1 MNIPTNDSGAT
12 LEVSA
17 ATPAD
22 TLALGRRIAALLRPG
37 DIVLLV
43 GRLGAGKTLMASGI
57 AEGLGV
63 EDRVTSPSF
72 VIVRS
77 YDGLLPVH
85 HADVY
90 RLGSIGEFDD
100 LDLLT
105 EAGDGV
111 LLIEWGNAV
120 AGGLPVDHLVVELR
134 VADGDETRHILI
146 TPHGTFC
153 ERSLEELIV

>member
-1 MNIPTNDSGAT
+1 MNIPVNDSGAA
-12 LEVSA
+12 LEVSS

-37 DIVLLV
+37 DVVLLA

-63 EDRVTSPSF
+63 EEPVTSPSF
-72 VIVRS
+72 VLVRS

-90 RLGSIGEFDD
+90 RLGSIAEFDD
-100 LDLLT
+100 LDLLAET
-105 EAGDGV
+105 QDGV
-111 LLIEWGNAV
+111 LLIEWGTAV
-120 AGGLPVDHLVVELR
+120 ANGVPADHLLVELA
-134 VADGDETRHILI
+134 VADDETRHIRI
-146 TPHGTFC
+146 TPHGAFC
-153 ERSLEELIV
+153 RRSLEELVA

>member
-1 MNIPTNDSGAT
+1 MNIPVNDSGAA
-12 LEVSA
+12 LEVSS

-37 DIVLLV
+37 DVVLLA

-63 EDRVTSPSF
+63 EEPVTSPSF
-72 VIVRS
+72 VLVRS

-90 RLGSIGEFDD
+90 RLGSIAEFDD
-100 LDLLT
+100 LDLLAET
-105 EAGDGV
+105 QDGV

-120 AGGLPVDHLVVELR
+120 ANGVPADHLLVELA
-134 VADGDETRHILI
+134 VADDETRHIRI
-146 TPHGTFC
+146 TPHGAFC
-153 ERSLEELIV
+153 RRSLEELVA

>member
-1 MNIPTNDSGAT
+1 MNIPVNDSGAA
-12 LEVSA
+12 LEVSS

-37 DIVLLV
+37 DVVLLA

-63 EDRVTSPSF
+63 EEPVTSPSF
-72 VIVRS
+72 VLVRS

-90 RLGSIGEFDD
+90 RLGSIAEFDD
-100 LDLLT
+100 LDLLAET
-105 EAGDGV
+105 QDGV

-120 AGGLPVDHLVVELR
+120 ANGVPADHLLVELA
-134 VADGDETRHILI
+134 VADDETRRIRI
-146 TPHGTFC
+146 TPHGAFC
-153 ERSLEELIV
+153 ERSLEELVA

>member
-1 MNIPTNDSGAT
+1 MNIPAHDSGAA
-12 LEVSA
+12 LEVASA
-17 ATPAD
+17 SPAD

-37 DIVLLV
+37 DVVLLA

-63 EDRVTSPSF
+63 EEPVTSPSF
-72 VIVRS
+72 VLVRS
-77 YDGLLPVH
+77 YDGLVPVH

-90 RLGSIGEFDD
+90 RLGSIAEFDD

-105 EAGDGV
+105 DTQDGV

-120 AGGLPVDHLVVELR
+120 ANGVPPDHLLIELQ
-134 VADGDETRHILI
+134 VADDGTRHIRI
-146 TPHGTFC
+146 TPYGAFS
-153 ERSLEELIV
+153 ERSLEELVA

>member
-1 MNIPTNDSGAT
+1 MNIPVNDSGAA
-12 LEVSA
+12 LEVSS

-37 DIVLLV
+37 DVVLLA

-63 EDRVTSPSF
+63 EEPVTSPSF
-72 VIVRS
+72 VLVRS

-90 RLGSIGEFDD
+90 RLGSIAEFDD
-100 LDLLT
+100 LDLLAET
-105 EAGDGV
+105 QDGV

-120 AGGLPVDHLVVELR
+120 ANGVPADHLLVELA
-134 VADGDETRHILI
+134 VADDETRHIRI
-146 TPHGTFC
+146 TPHGAFC
-153 ERSLEELIV
+153 ERSLEELVA